1 MAWVYPNKWRMAYDW
16 SYPNIPKQLRVITTQ
31 TCPNSFT
38 TVSTPSA
45 DMPSNCTLLSDFWG
59 GMGVGGRLEWQH
71 LPTSSQVMCQQDTA
85 SQGHT
90 APQGRRMGEPRM
102 QNELWQIPGASEPAC
117 RHVHTH
123 TDSEDPTQPLS
134 VPVWISKDGQLKQS
148 MSQEAAVIKHDREIF
163 FMIRVP
169 RIVTHC

>member
-1 MAWVYPNKWRMAYDW
+1 
-16 SYPNIPKQLRVITTQ
+16 
-31 TCPNSFT
+31 
-38 TVSTPSA
+38 
-45 DMPSNCTLLSDFWG
+45 
-59 GMGVGGRLEWQH
+59 
-71 LPTSSQVMCQQDTA
+71 
-85 SQGHT
+85 
-90 APQGRRMGEPRM
+90 M